1 MRVCLR
7 PHAKCIFRVE
17 GGLPQTQEMLLKQA
31 RLLGGSIRHRY
42 NSIVVF
48 RVTVFQASQTSSL
61 ILRCNDVNVMALLC
75 IRKYTSILHYIC
87 DIYNI
92 DVCYGNG

>member
-1 MRVCLR
+1 
-7 PHAKCIFRVE
+7 
-17 GGLPQTQEMLLKQA
+17 MLLKQA
-31 RLLGGSIRHRY
+31 QLLGGLIRQRY

-48 RVTVFQASQTSSL
+48 RVTVFQTSQTSPL
-61 ILRCNDVNVMALLC
+61 ILRYNSVNLMALLC
-75 IRKYTSILHYIC
+75 IWKYNIILNYIC